1 MQENLKTEFKI
12 LRILLRG
19 DPILVS
25 GKLVSGDV
33 YGKNIYFSCIETG
46 GKWKSVGVGL
56 ANFETDEKGIRLFE
70 IKYIEG
76 SMSLEEGFTLVS
88 L

>member
-1 MQENLKTEFKI
+1 MQEKLKTELKI
-12 LRILLRG
+12 LRTLLKG

-33 YGKNIYFSCIETG
+33 YGKNKYFSCVETG
-46 GKWKSVGVGL
+46 GKWKLVGVGL
-56 ANFETDEKGIRLFE
+56 VNLETDEKGVRLFE
-70 IKYIEG
+70 IKYVEG
-76 SMSLEEGFTLVS
+76 SKSLEEGFTLVS